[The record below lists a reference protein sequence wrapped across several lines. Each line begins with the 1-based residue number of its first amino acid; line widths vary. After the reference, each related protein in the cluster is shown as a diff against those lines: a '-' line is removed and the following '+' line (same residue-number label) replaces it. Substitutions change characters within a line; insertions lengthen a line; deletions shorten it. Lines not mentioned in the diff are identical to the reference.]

1 MEKETILGTLIRQ
14 LELSGFQELARVSGV
29 PLRTLVRYDQQLAKE
44 GRKTISSWK
53 AENIIKL
60 ANTLN
65 KTPGEFLDW
74 LLGKERY
81 NGLLVSPVDQTIQGV
96 PIGDHLVYEEL
107 LNALL
112 INSNLGYV
120 PTTKDIEEILKK
132 WKKIPK
138 STLKEIR
145 KNYMNS
151 VIYSLAQSQ
160 LKPTNT
166 K

>member
-81 NGLLVSPVDQTIQGV
+81 NGLLVSTVDQTIQGV
-96 PIGDHLVYEEL
+96 PISDHLVYEEL
-107 LNALL
+107 LTALL

-132 WKKIPK
+132 WEKIPK

>member
-65 KTPGEFLDW
+65 KTRGEFLDW

-96 PIGDHLVYEEL
+96 PISDHLVYEEL
-107 LNALL
+107 LTALL

-132 WKKIPK
+132 WEKIPK